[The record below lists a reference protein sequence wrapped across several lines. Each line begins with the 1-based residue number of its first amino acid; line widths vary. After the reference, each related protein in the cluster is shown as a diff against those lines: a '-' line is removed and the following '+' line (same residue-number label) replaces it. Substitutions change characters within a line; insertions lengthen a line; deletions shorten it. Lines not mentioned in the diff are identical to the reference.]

1 MTDAEHVFIL
11 VLNDGEIDIVRRA
24 AIMLGKTVTNIV
36 HDFVMEEAERTIE
49 DGEMCSRMALD
60 DMKRTARAYD
70 PQAHAEGQG
79 QACRLAY
86 DDDDRS
92 EKDAM
97 WEGCQNRTYFM

>member
-1 MTDAEHVFIL
+1 MTDADHVFIL
-11 VLNDGEIDIVRRA
+11 VLNDSEIDIVRRA

-36 HDFVMEEAERTIE
+36 HDCVMEEAEWTIE
-49 DGEMCSRMALD
+49 VWEMCSRMARQ
-60 DMKRTARAYD
+60 DMQRTAK
-70 PQAHAEGQG
+70 
-79 QACRLAY
+79 AY

>member
-1 MTDAEHVFIL
+1 MTDADHVFIL
-11 VLNDGEIDIVRRA
+11 VLNDHEIDIVRRA

-49 DGEMCSRMALD
+49 DGEMCSRMARQ
-60 DMKRTARAYD
+60 DMSRAR
-70 PQAHAEGQG
+70 
-79 QACRLAY
+79 AY

-97 WEGCQNRTYFM
+97 WEGVQNRTYFM

>member
-1 MTDAEHVFIL
+1 MTDADHVFIL
-11 VLNDGEIDIVRRA
+11 VLNDREIDIVRRA

-49 DGEMCSRMALD
+49 DGEMCSRMARQ
-60 DMKRTARAYD
+60 DMSRARAYD
-70 PQAHAEGQG
+70 P
-79 QACRLAY
+79 
-86 DDDDRS
+86 DDRS

>member
-1 MTDAEHVFIL
+1 MTDADHVFIL
-11 VLNDGEIDIVRRA
+11 VLNDSEIDIVRRA

-49 DGEMCSRMALD
+49 DGEMCSRMARQ
-60 DMKRTARAYD
+60 DMSRARAYD
-70 PQAHAEGQG
+70 PE
-79 QACRLAY
+79 
-86 DDDDRS
+86 DRS

>member
-1 MTDAEHVFIL
+1 MTDADHVFIL
-11 VLNDGEIDIVRRA
+11 VLNDHEIDIVRRA

-49 DGEMCSRMALD
+49 DGEMCSRMARQ
-60 DMKRTARAYD
+60 DMSRARAYD
-70 PQAHAEGQG
+70 PE
-79 QACRLAY
+79 
-86 DDDDRS
+86 DRS

>member
-1 MTDAEHVFIL
+1 MTDADHVFIL
-11 VLNDGEIDIVRRA
+11 VLNDREIDIVRRA

-49 DGEMCSRMALD
+49 DGEMCSRMARQ
-60 DMKRTARAYD
+60 DMARAYD
-70 PQAHAEGQG
+70 PE
-79 QACRLAY
+79 
-86 DDDDRS
+86 DRS

>member
-1 MTDAEHVFIL
+1 MTDADHVFIL
-11 VLNDGEIDIVRRA
+11 VLNDREIDIVRRA

-49 DGEMCSRMALD
+49 DGEMCSRMARQ
-60 DMKRTARAYD
+60 DMSRARAYD
-70 PQAHAEGQG
+70 S
-79 QACRLAY
+79 
-86 DDDDRS
+86 DDKS

>member
-11 VLNDGEIDIVRRA
+11 VLNDSEIDTVRRA

-49 DGEMCSRMALD
+49 DGEMCSRMARQ
-60 DMKRTARAYD
+60 DMSRAR
-70 PQAHAEGQG
+70 
-79 QACRLAY
+79 AY

>member
-1 MTDAEHVFIL
+1 MTDADHVFIL
-11 VLNDGEIDIVRRA
+11 VLNDSEIDIVRRA

-49 DGEMCSRMALD
+49 DGEMCSRMARQ
-60 DMKRTARAYD
+60 DMGRGR
-70 PQAHAEGQG
+70 
-79 QACRLAY
+79 AY

>member
-1 MTDAEHVFIL
+1 MTDADHVFIL
-11 VLNDGEIDIVRRA
+11 TLSDSEIDIVRRA

-49 DGEMCSRMALD
+49 DGEMCSRMARQ
-60 DMKRTARAYD
+60 DMGRAYD
-70 PQAHAEGQG
+70 PE
-79 QACRLAY
+79 
-86 DDDDRS
+86 DRS

>member
-1 MTDAEHVFIL
+1 MTDADHVFIL
-11 VLNDGEIDIVRRA
+11 TLSDSEIDIVRRA

-49 DGEMCSRMALD
+49 DGEMCSRMARQ
-60 DMKRTARAYD
+60 DMQRTVK
-70 PQAHAEGQG
+70 
-79 QACRLAY
+79 AY

>member
-1 MTDAEHVFIL
+1 MTDADHVFIL
-11 VLNDGEIDIVRRA
+11 VLNDSEIDIVRRA

-49 DGEMCSRMALD
+49 DGEMCSRMARQ
-60 DMKRTARAYD
+60 DMSRARAYD
-70 PQAHAEGQG
+70 P
-79 QACRLAY
+79 
-86 DDDDRS
+86 DDRS

>member
-1 MTDAEHVFIL
+1 MTDADHVFIL
-11 VLNDGEIDIVRRA
+11 VLNDREIDIVRRA

-49 DGEMCSRMALD
+49 DGEMCSRMARQ
-60 DMKRTARAYD
+60 DMSRARAYD
-70 PQAHAEGQG
+70 PE
-79 QACRLAY
+79 
-86 DDDDRS
+86 DRS

>member
-1 MTDAEHVFIL
+1 MTPDNVFIVTLSDAEIHT
-11 VLNDGEIDIVRRA
+11 VRRA
-24 AIMLGKTVTNIV
+24 AILLGKTVANV
-36 HDFVMEEAERTIE
+36 LHDFVMEEAERTIE

-70 PQAHAEGQG
+70 
-79 QACRLAY
+79 
-86 DDDDRS
+86 DDDRS